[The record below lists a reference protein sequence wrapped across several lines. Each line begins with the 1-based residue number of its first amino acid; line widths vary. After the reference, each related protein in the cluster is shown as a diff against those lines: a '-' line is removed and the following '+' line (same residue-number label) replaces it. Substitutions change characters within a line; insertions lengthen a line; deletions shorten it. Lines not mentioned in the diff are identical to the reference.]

1 MPVVNLDLNRLGK
14 WFPEMSVQ
22 QLIEALPFIALDIE
36 SISDNEIRIE
46 YNPNRP
52 DFSSD
57 YGIARALRGYLGIEI
72 GAINSRRSPRRY
84 WKTQDQSIDW
94 NLST

>member
-1 MPVVNLDLNRLGK
+1 MVPWQLRQANLID
-14 WFPEMSVQ
+14 
-22 QLIEALPFIALDIE
+22 ALPFIALDIE
-36 SISDNEIRIE
+36 SITDHEIRIE

-72 GAINSRRSPRRY
+72 GFPNSIYSN
-84 WKTQDQSIDW
+84 Q
-94 NLST
+94 